1 MRTMAPPLFL
11 LIRDRGGCSNI
22 LAANNNR
29 MAGKIQASAA
39 MTSRTR
45 AAMVIVSAMLARQD
59 GHHNSVL
66 SRGGV
71 RFLTGGGL
79 SGLLPPTLC
88 LPKDGARPPT
98 ATFGP
103 GVLGPRPQQ
112 QAYQAFTAPVA
123 PSFNGQTGSYVPT
136 DIASAMHTMTLNP
149 PDPTWYMDTCATSHM
164 TSSNGFSDG
173 DASTEV

>member
-11 LIRDRGGCSNI
+11 LIRYRGGCSNI

-29 MAGKIQASAA
+29 MAGKIQASVA
-39 MTSRTR
+39 MASRTR
-45 AAMVIVSAMLARQD
+45 TAMVIVPARLARQH
-59 GHHNSVL
+59 GHHNSVH
-66 SRGGV
+66 SGGGV

-79 SGLLPPTLC
+79 SGLLPPCPMPTQ
-88 LPKDGARPPT
+88 GWARPPT

-149 PDPTWYMDTCATSHM
+149 PDPTWYMDTGATSHM